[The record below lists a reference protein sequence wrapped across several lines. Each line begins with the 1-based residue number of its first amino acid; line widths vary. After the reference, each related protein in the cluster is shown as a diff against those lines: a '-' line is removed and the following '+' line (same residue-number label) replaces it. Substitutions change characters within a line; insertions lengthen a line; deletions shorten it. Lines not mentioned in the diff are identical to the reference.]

1 MKKDEILR
9 KPVKQE
15 DPAAYIAR
23 WFILSLLLTVLLELP
38 VIWLENRFFIPPL
51 LRILGERTT
60 DVGLTELLV
69 QAFRLAVS
77 LLLGGA
83 ETSVF
88 TSSFSILIA
97 LAMAVLLLLP
107 VLAVGWIFSRRID
120 AYVRQ
125 LQEARDADR
134 DSYEKQRNL
143 LISDMAHDLRTPV
156 MSISA
161 MAQALAD
168 DMVPPESRQE
178 YYRGIISK
186 SGKMGEL
193 ITLLLDYV
201 KLDSQGFALQREKTD
216 LTRLVLEET
225 ADFYPAAEEAGMEV
239 DADIPEEACMIE
251 ADRKQLG
258 RVIANLLINAV
269 RHNPPGTGICVS
281 VSRRPG
287 IASVIIAD
295 NGSPIEGDP
304 EQLFQ
309 PFTRGDPARSPEGG
323 SGLGL
328 SIADRIA
335 RMHGYKLELVQ
346 PYRDLTK
353 AFVLTCLT
361 EEE

>member
-168 DMVPPESRQE
+168 DMVPPEAMQE
-178 YYRGIISK
+178 YFRGIISK
-186 SGKMGEL
+186 SG
-193 ITLLLDYV
+193 
-201 KLDSQGFALQREKTD
+201 
-216 LTRLVLEET
+216 
-225 ADFYPAAEEAGMEV
+225 
-239 DADIPEEACMIE
+239 
-251 ADRKQLG
+251 
-258 RVIANLLINAV
+258 
-269 RHNPPGTGICVS
+269 
-281 VSRRPG
+281 
-287 IASVIIAD
+287 
-295 NGSPIEGDP
+295 
-304 EQLFQ
+304 
-309 PFTRGDPARSPEGG
+309 
-323 SGLGL
+323 
-328 SIADRIA
+328 
-335 RMHGYKLELVQ
+335 
-346 PYRDLTK
+346 
-353 AFVLTCLT
+353 
-361 EEE
+361 

>member
-1 MKKDEILR
+1 MKKDENLR
-9 KPVKQE
+9 KPVRQE

-23 WFILSLLLTVLLELP
+23 WFILSLLLTVLLELL

-107 VLAVGWIFSRRID
+107 VLAETLAEYDNFTLINADIM
-120 AYVRQ
+120 Q
-125 LQEARDADR
+125 LDLHSVIEEHFKGLDVVVCA
-134 DSYEKQRNL
+134 NL
-143 LISDMAHDLRTPV
+143 PYYITSPV
-156 MSISA
+156 M
-161 MAQALAD
+161 
-168 DMVPPESRQE
+168 ESRQE

-269 RHNPPGTGICVS
+269 RHNPPGTGIFVS

-287 IASVIIAD
+287 IAAVIIAD

-309 PFTRGDPARSPEGG
+309 PFTRGDPARSPGGG

-346 PYRDLTK
+346 PYRDYTK

>member
-9 KPVKQE
+9 KPVRQE

-38 VIWLENRFFIPPL
+38 VIWLENRLFIPPL

-107 VLAVGWIFSRRID
+107 DLAVGWIFSRRID

-134 DSYEKQRNL
+134 DSYE
-143 LISDMAHDLRTPV
+143 
-156 MSISA
+156 
-161 MAQALAD
+161 D

-269 RHNPPGTGICVS
+269 RHNPPGTGIFVS

-287 IASVIIAD
+287 IAAVIIAD

-309 PFTRGDPARSPEGG
+309 PFTRGDPARSPGGG

-346 PYRDLTK
+346 PYRDYTK